1 MQFFT
6 LVLLCIVL
14 SCMLQESDA
23 LFGLGRKKKEKESE
37 DAELER
43 LERRA
48 RAASQANANTM
59 GGAGGDGAAQATA
72 MQQGMEAMYKTLQDP
87 ELLQNTLDAMK
98 DPGMLRV
105 E

>member
-1 MQFFT
+1 
-6 LVLLCIVL
+6 
-14 SCMLQESDA
+14 MLQESDA

-59 GGAGGDGAAQATA
+59 GGAGDGAAQATA